1 MDFKIVDTTV
11 PSYEELDYY
20 NGSIALAK
28 DNIQEAIDTIEC
40 FSFNK
45 NLIDRNTNLPLNC
58 ELLAKFKYIITL
70 LEDLRCEAIV
80 KPKNMEDN

>member
-11 PSYEELDYY
+11 PNYEELNYY

-28 DNIQEAIDTIEC
+28 DNIQEAINAIEY
-40 FSFNK
+40 FNFNE
-45 NLIDRNTNLPLNC
+45 NLIDKNTNLPLNC
-58 ELLAKFKYIITL
+58 ELLTKFKYIITL

-80 KPKNMEDN
+80 KLKNVEDN